1 MTIQYWVI
9 STNYKYIFYIIVSK
23 VFNLVFCDVSRQL
36 LQLCQNADHGNY
48 RSSLQ
53 FLALQDN
60 KIHCL
65 NFFRRS
71 FQTKLAHLKKT
82 TFFFNI
88 FLGFWVCFCSHGI
101 NNFHNARGHYGDIS
115 PRQPLITGR
124 NSTGCGSLWPEL
136 SKYGY
141 TFDKFINSTRSRKL
155 DRLPPAARQ
164 TSEKAWRVRWPLG
177 KRSFAPEVTCVI
189 W

>member
-1 MTIQYWVI
+1 MTSVDSCLKFDKMPTTATTVPLCSFLLFMIIKFTVW
-9 STNYKYIFYIIVSK
+9 IFFVAQ
-23 VFNLVFCDVSRQL
+23 FRQ
-36 LQLCQNADHGNY
+36 
-48 RSSLQ
+48 
-53 FLALQDN
+53 
-60 KIHCL
+60 
-65 NFFRRS
+65 NFF
-71 FQTKLAHLKKT
+71 LKY
-82 TFFFNI
+82 
-88 FLGFWVCFCSHGI
+88 FLGLWVCFCSQEI
-101 NNFHNARGHYGDIS
+101 SNFHNARGHYGEIS
-115 PRQPLITGR
+115 PRQQLITGR
-124 NSTGCGSLWPEL
+124 NFTGCCSLWPEL